1 MSEAEVLELLR
12 RRGAVLSGHF
22 LLSSGRHSDTYVE
35 KSRVFEDARS
45 TAGLGERIA
54 AWYPEVQAVVSPA
67 VGALPL
73 GFAVA
78 LAAGARF
85 LYAEREDGRMA
96 LRRGF
101 ALEPGEGTVVVED
114 VITTGGSAAEVYR
127 LVASM
132 GAEPL
137 GVAALVDR
145 STASPPFP
153 LRALCSV
160 RAQSWTED
168 SCPLCAQGIAVES
181 PGSRRLDQTRRSHG

>member
-1 MSEAEVLELLR
+1 MSDEEILELLI
-12 RRGAVLSGHF
+12 RRGAVRSGHF

-35 KSRVFEDARS
+35 KARVFEDARV
-45 TAGLGERIA
+45 TAELGERIA
-54 AWYPEVQAVVSPA
+54 AWYPDAQAVVSPA

-101 ALEPGEGTVVVED
+101 ALERGERTVVVED
-114 VITTGGSAAEVYR
+114 VITTGGSAAEVFE
-127 LVASM
+127 LMASM

-145 STASPPFP
+145 SAGSLPFP
-153 LRALCSV
+153 VRALCTV
-160 RAQSWTED
+160 RAESWTED
-168 SCPLCAQGIAVES
+168 SCPLCARGVAVES
-181 PGSRRLDQTRRSHG
+181 PGSRHLDQTRRSHG